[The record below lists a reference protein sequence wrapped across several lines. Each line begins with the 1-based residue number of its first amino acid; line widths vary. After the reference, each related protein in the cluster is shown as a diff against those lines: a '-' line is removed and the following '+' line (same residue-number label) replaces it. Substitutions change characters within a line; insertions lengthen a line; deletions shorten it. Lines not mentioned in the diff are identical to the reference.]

1 VALLPACRSSLPAAA
16 TTTTLRRSANST
28 ADRSAGMSSAV
39 ASDKLMTPAPSRTA
53 SLIACGVTAVGNVS
67 ELLILMDRIRA
78 AGATPVN
85 ETPASGAAAMML
97 AIEVPWPT
105 QSAFRETPEPV
116 PDPAGSAAA
125 RSGPMMTRR
134 PNCGLASTPLST
146 TATVTP
152 APVVRSQT
160 EENRSA
166 RWAHGAPA
174 GAAVPYSEGQPGRG
188 PGRLA
193 GAAGSGAG
201 RGAASAAGPD
211 HNSPAAQ
218 AAAMSGRPS
227 RATATSSACGD
238 IPMTTEAARPGL
250 TVPGNYYRR
259 ITGARGLS
267 LGRGRAVD
275 GGGGQCPRPPGKIAG
290 LMIMSLDDQHPGE
303 PCPFAM
309 ATAALVPGSDPEYI
323 FRSRPG

>member
-1 VALLPACRSSLPAAA
+1 LLPACPSSLPAAA

-28 ADRSAGMSSAV
+28 ADRSAGMSSDV
-39 ASDKLMTPAPSRTA
+39 ASDKLMTLAPSRTA

-105 QSAFRETPEPV
+105 QSAFRETPG

-125 RSGPMMTRR
+125 RSGPMITRR
-134 PNCGLASTPLST
+134 PNCGFASTPLST

-152 APVVRSQT
+152 APLVRSQT
-160 EENRSA
+160 EENPRA
-166 RWAHGAPA
+166 RWAHGGPA
-174 GAAVPYSEGQPGRG
+174 GAAVPGCGGQPGPG

-193 GAAGSGAG
+193 GAARSGAG
-201 RGAASAAGPD
+201 RAAASAAGPD
-211 HNSPAAQ
+211 HKSPAAQ

-238 IPMTTEAARPGL
+238 IPMTTEAACPRL
-250 TVPGNYYRR
+250 TAPGNYYRR
-259 ITGARGLS
+259 ITEARGLS
-267 LGRGRAVD
+267 RGRGPAVD
-275 GGGGQCPRPPGKIAG
+275 EGGGQCPRPPGKIAG
-290 LMIMSLDDQHPGE
+290 LMIMSLDDQHPRR
-303 PCPFAM
+303 A
-309 ATAALVPGSDPEYI
+309 VS
-323 FRSRPG
+323 FRDGDRGAGPRGRP